1 MRISHDIYAEMN
13 PAFCALLLAT
23 FVESYVSTGN
33 RFPDLPLIYIALPLL
48 LSEEYIQQ
56 FEGTNKTT
64 GLREWLSRNQNYDL
78 DLSFRLNGCLDIVSE
93 ALQFGC
99 FSGYLELKENAQISL
114 GGKFLIKSKIKR
126 IDGELLKIVKCADRL
141 GCWFAHAGSTKAVFD
156 IMGLTV

>member
-1 MRISHDIYAEMN
+1 MKISHDIYAEMN
-13 PAFCALLLAT
+13 PAFCALLLGV
-23 FVESYVSTGN
+23 FVESYINTAN
-33 RFPDLPLIYIALPLL
+33 KFPDLPLIYVALPLL

-78 DLSFRLNGCLDIVSE
+78 DLSVRLNGCLNIVSE

-99 FSGYLELKENAQISL
+99 FSGYLELKGNAQLSL
-114 GGKFLIKSKIKR
+114 GENILKKSKINK
-126 IDGELLKIVKCADRL
+126 IDSELLKVVKCADRL